1 MKITKRQLRRI
12 IKEEKARLL
21 EGCGAMHGEEEVIQ
35 PEPAITLEPVN
46 LAESGDAEQNMLV
59 EMEVASR
66 SLEQVVE
73 SVQNAAQLC
82 SNCAPEIAASAPL
95 VEALATQAEALQEML
110 EAQAEVVLE
119 NVTSSDELI
128 PAEEAVVDA
137 VLDVVS

>member
-1 MKITKRQLRRI
+1 MKITKRQLKRI
-12 IKEEKARLL
+12 IREEKRRLL
-21 EGCGAMHGEEEVIQ
+21 ENCGGMHAEEEVIQ
-35 PEPAITLEPVN
+35 PEPAVTLAPTALV
-46 LAESGDAEQNMLV
+46 ESGIPEQDMLV

-66 SLEQVVE
+66 SLQQVVE

-119 NVTSSDELI
+119 NAAATDELA
-128 PAEEAVVDA
+128 PGEESVVDA
-137 VLDVVS
+137 VLDIVS